1 MAFAK
6 FEKEDSGAPPQ
17 RTLFSPS
24 DVVEVYN
31 EMFSLLEEY
40 APSWYTEELHDRA
53 VAGLHAIKAFAKMP
67 ATSGQPSRR

>member
-1 MAFAK
+1 MAVAK

-17 RTLFSPS
+17 RTLFSSS
-24 DVVEVYN
+24 DVAEVYK

-53 VAGLHAIKAFAKMP
+53 VAGLRAIKASAELP
-67 ATSGQPSRR
+67 ATSGHSSRR